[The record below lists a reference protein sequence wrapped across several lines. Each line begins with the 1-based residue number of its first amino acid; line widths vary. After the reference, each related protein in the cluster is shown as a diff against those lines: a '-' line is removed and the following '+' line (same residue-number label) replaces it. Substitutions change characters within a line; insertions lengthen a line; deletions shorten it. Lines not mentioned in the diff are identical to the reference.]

1 MAGRPMRKAK
11 QITALEAKMAEVCEL
26 MAEVCELFEDYMP
39 DQYNNRTRKD
49 LSEDPLGKAWK
60 DALDK
65 ICDAEDFLG
74 DLGVMLREK
83 ADITLEQAK
92 AGIVEPEEEPT
103 KAETAPTGG

>member
-1 MAGRPMRKAK
+1 MAKK
-11 QITALEAKMAEVCEL
+11 VTALEEKMAEVSEL
-26 MAEVCELFEDYMP
+26 ANDYMP

-92 AGIVEPEEEPT
+92 AGIAEPEEEP
-103 KAETAPTGG
+103 ARVETVPTGG

>member
-1 MAGRPMRKAK
+1 MAGRPIRMAK
-11 QITALEAKMAEVCEL
+11 KVTALEEKMAEVSEL
-26 MAEVCELFEDYMP
+26 ANDYMP

-65 ICDAEDFLG
+65 ICDADDFLG

-83 ADITLEQAK
+83 AGITLDQAK
-92 AGIVEPEEEPT
+92 AGIGEPEEEPT
-103 KAETAPTGG
+103 RAETAPTGG

>member
-1 MAGRPMRKAK
+1 MAGRPIRMAK
-11 QITALEAKMAEVCEL
+11 KVTALEEKMAEVSEL
-26 MAEVCELFEDYMP
+26 ANDYMP
-39 DQYNNRTRKD
+39 DPYNNRTRKD

-83 ADITLEQAK
+83 ADITLEHAK
-92 AGIVEPEEEPT
+92 AGIAEPEEEP
-103 KAETAPTGG
+103 ARVETVPTGG

>member
-1 MAGRPMRKAK
+1 MAGRPIRMAK
-11 QITALEAKMAEVCEL
+11 KVTALEEKMAEVSEL
-26 MAEVCELFEDYMP
+26 ANDYMP

-65 ICDAEDFLG
+65 ICDAEEFLG

-83 ADITLEQAK
+83 AGITLEDAK
-92 AGIVEPEEEPT
+92 AGVAEPEEEPT
-103 KAETAPTGG
+103 RVEIAPTGG

>member
-1 MAGRPMRKAK
+1 MAGRPIRMAK
-11 QITALEAKMAEVCEL
+11 KVTALEEKMAEVSEL
-26 MAEVCELFEDYMP
+26 ANDYMP

-65 ICDAEDFLG
+65 ICDADDFLG

-83 ADITLEQAK
+83 AGITLDQAK
-92 AGIVEPEEEPT
+92 AGIAEAEEEPT
-103 KAETAPTGG
+103 RAETVATGG

>member
-1 MAGRPMRKAK
+1 MAGRPIRMAK
-11 QITALEAKMAEVCEL
+11 KVTALEEKMVEVSEL
-26 MAEVCELFEDYMP
+26 ANDYMP

-65 ICDAEDFLG
+65 IGDAEDFLG

-92 AGIVEPEEEPT
+92 AGIAEAEEEPT
-103 KAETAPTGG
+103 RVETAPTGG

>member
-1 MAGRPMRKAK
+1 MAGRPIRMAK
-11 QITALEAKMAEVCEL
+11 QVTALEQKMAEVSEL
-26 MAEVCELFEDYMP
+26 ANDYMP

-83 ADITLEQAK
+83 AGITPEDAK
-92 AGIVEPEEEPT
+92 AGVAEPEVEPPRVEI
-103 KAETAPTGG
+103 APTGG